1 MVKTMSQFWAKY
13 PSIQS
18 DLASVSSLIDKANK
32 SSETYLNESLDY
44 LMLAGGKMIRPAFVL
59 LGSQFGEMNDDNQ
72 EKIIHL
78 AASIETLHMATLV
91 HDDIIDESKLRRGQE
106 SIQSK
111 YGKPYAVY
119 MGDYLFTQ
127 CFLMLTDYDFE
138 AENIKRLAEA
148 MKKVCIG
155 EMMQY
160 QRRYKI
166 DKSTKNYLKVVS
178 GKTAALFAISL
189 GVGAYESGASEET
202 AKLLGRVGYN
212 VGMAFQIIDDL
223 LDYNGD
229 HKSFGKDTK
238 ADILKGYYT
247 LPIIRSLGT
256 SEAGNVTSILEAPTL
271 SEEDI
276 NELIDITRRSGALKD
291 TEKLAVKYTERAMK
305 YVSQLPDCDAKQ
317 VLMDIIPV
325 MLKRNV

>member
-1 MVKTMSQFWAKY
+1 MVIKMSQFWAKY
-13 PSIQS
+13 PSIQE
-18 DLASVSSLIDKANK
+18 DLRQVSEIIEKTNK
-32 SSETYLNESLDY
+32 SSEVYLSESLDY
-44 LMLAGGKMIRPAFVL
+44 LMLAGGKMIRPAFVF
-59 LGSQFGEMNDDNQ
+59 LGSQFGDRADENR
-72 EKIIHL
+72 EKIVHL

-91 HDDIIDESKLRRGQE
+91 HDDIIDESKMRRGQE

-127 CFLMLTDYDFE
+127 CFLMLVDYDFE
-138 AENIKRLAEA
+138 AENIKRVAEA
-148 MKKVCIG
+148 MKRVCIG

-160 QRRYKI
+160 QRRYRI

-178 GKTAALFAISL
+178 GKTAALIAISL

-202 AKLLGRVGYN
+202 SKLLGRIGYN
-212 VGMAFQIIDDL
+212 IGMAFQIIDDL

-247 LPIIRSLGT
+247 LPIIRSLGKNEGK
-256 SEAGNVTSILEAPTL
+256 SVESLLGKATL
-271 SEEDI
+271 DEEDI
-276 NELIDITRRSGALKD
+276 NELIAITKCSGALEE
-291 TEKLAVKYTERAMK
+291 TEQLAEKYTKRALK
-305 YVSQLPDCDAKQ
+305 YTAQLPDCEAKSI
-317 VLMDIIPV
+317 LEEIIPI
-325 MLKRNV
+325 MLKRNK

>member
-1 MVKTMSQFWAKY
+1 MSQFWAKY
-13 PSIQS
+13 PSILS
-18 DLASVSSLIDKANK
+18 DLKQVNEVIKTTNK
-32 SSETYLNESLDY
+32 SSEMYLNESLDY

-59 LGSQFGEMNDDNQ
+59 LGSQFGEASERDRD
-72 EKIIHL
+72 KLVYL

-91 HDDIIDESKLRRGQE
+91 HDDIIDESKMRRGQE
-106 SIQSK
+106 AIQSK

-127 CFLMLTDYDFE
+127 CFLMLADYDFE
-138 AENIKRLAEA
+138 AVNIKRVAQA
-148 MKKVCIG
+148 MKRVCVG

-178 GKTAALFAISL
+178 GKTAALIAISL
-189 GVGAYESGASEET
+189 GVGAHESGASEEVS
-202 AKLLGRVGYN
+202 KLLGRIGYN
-212 VGMAFQIIDDL
+212 IGMAFQIIDDL

-247 LPIIRSLGT
+247 LPIIRSLGK
-256 SEAGNVTSILEAPTL
+256 EDGLGVEKILEKVSL

-276 NELIDITRRSGALKD
+276 DDLIEVTKNCGALKE
-291 TEKLAVKYTERAMK
+291 TEELAEKYTLRALK
-305 YVSQLPDCDAKQ
+305 YTSKLPECEAKHILEE
-317 VLMDIIPV
+317 VIPI
-325 MLKRNV
+325 MLKRTR